1 MRSNGGLY
9 EFIFLRPLI
18 CIRKIYKSYYE
29 TILKGVLTMD
39 NNKVIKIVGIAATVI
54 GAATTVVS
62 NWVEEQKNNQKIVE
76 EVAKQVE
83 AALNKN

>member
-1 MRSNGGLY
+1 
-9 EFIFLRPLI
+9 
-18 CIRKIYKSYYE
+18 
-29 TILKGVLTMD
+29 MD
-39 NNKVIKIVGIAATVI
+39 NTKVIKIVGIAATII
-54 GAATTVVS
+54 GTAATVVS

>member
-1 MRSNGGLY
+1 
-9 EFIFLRPLI
+9 
-18 CIRKIYKSYYE
+18 
-29 TILKGVLTMD
+29 MD
-39 NNKVIKIVGIAATVI
+39 NNKVIRIVGIAATVI
-54 GAATTVVS
+54 GTAATVVS

>member
-1 MRSNGGLY
+1 
-9 EFIFLRPLI
+9 
-18 CIRKIYKSYYE
+18 
-29 TILKGVLTMD
+29 MD
-39 NNKVIKIVGIAATVI
+39 NTKVIKIVGIAATVI
-54 GAATTVVS
+54 GTAATVVT